1 MSYKQLTQQQRYHID
16 VLWKAGYTQSHMA
29 DEVGVHKSTITREM
43 RRNSRWKGYYPEQA
57 QAFCDYRRERA
68 KKHIKFTDEVKAYVK
83 EKLLL
88 NWSPEQISGVAK
100 SENLFSIS
108 HERIYQYIL
117 ADKKYGGKLYTYLRQ
132 GHKKYKKRYGSPARG
147 HLIKNRKFIEERPA
161 IVDDKSRIGDWEID
175 TIIGKKGKQAIV
187 TIVERVSKK
196 TLLKKVEFKTAK
208 LVADATIEALRSL
221 PRKVFTITGDNG
233 SEFCYHQFISK
244 TLDAEFYFAHPYSA
258 WERGVNENTNGLVRQ
273 YLRKGCDFSPVTDD
287 DLIFIMDRLNNRPR
301 KTLGYKTPNEV
312 FAMEFYSQ
320 AA

>member
-57 QAFCDYRRERA
+57 QAFCY
-68 KKHIKFTDEVKAYVK
+68 Y
-83 EKLLL
+83 
-88 NWSPEQISGVAK
+88 QI
-100 SENLFSIS
+100 
-108 HERIYQYIL
+108 
-117 ADKKYGGKLYTYLRQ
+117 
-132 GHKKYKKRYGSPARG
+132 
-147 HLIKNRKFIEERPA
+147 
-161 IVDDKSRIGDWEID
+161 
-175 TIIGKKGKQAIV
+175 
-187 TIVERVSKK
+187 
-196 TLLKKVEFKTAK
+196 
-208 LVADATIEALRSL
+208 
-221 PRKVFTITGDNG
+221 
-233 SEFCYHQFISK
+233 ISK
-244 TLDAEFYFAHPYSA
+244 TLDVEFYFAHPYSA